1 MKIVCCDGC
10 QAVIDTDYGS
20 EKNTIDNGQVMR
32 IGINVIIDNGL
43 LEVSSPIANEKLV
56 FCSASCALE
65 YLTEFKKI
73 EDYWIQNWKKG
84 GKLGKKCFFKS
95 GGKK

>member
-32 IGINVIIDNGL
+32 VELKVVIDNGL
-43 LEVSSPIANEKLV
+43 LETSSPIANEKLI
-56 FCSASCALE
+56 FCSAACALG
-65 YLTEFKKI
+65 YLKEFEKL
-73 EDYWIQNWKKG
+73 ENGWIQNWKKG
-84 GKLGKKCFFKS
+84 GKLGKKKFFKS
-95 GGKK
+95 TG